1 MFTRWRNSHGF
12 GVHSPFGFQL
22 VERVIK
28 RQRGYAYYAEE
39 DIDRCCLL
47 KHSRGNLAK
56 GARMLLRLAC
66 MLKFESAFLRPDAHP
81 AFHAALKGANS
92 RIRIVDNPPD
102 SLSCDMIAS
111 RRDSIPLDSLSAFI
125 SMEGKTILLKDFPEG
140 WFKSS
145 EKLLTDF
152 ANFLLLERGL
162 STHTLEGYHTDVT
175 HLFEFLDSSNIP
187 ISDTDTD
194 TLHQFLCTLHDIGI
208 SARSQARILS
218 GIRAFFKFLR
228 LEGYIEHDPCELL
241 EAPRFGRTLPDVLSV
256 EEIDSMIGALDP
268 SKDESPRNHAIIE
281 TLYGSGIR
289 VSELVEL
296 SCHYWQRQQTASCAL
311 VSRIHKAHKG
321 ISPYTGKIEHKT

>member
-1 MFTRWRNSHGF
+1 M
-12 GVHSPFGFQL
+12 
-22 VERVIK
+22 
-28 RQRGYAYYAEE
+28 
-39 DIDRCCLL
+39 
-47 KHSRGNLAK
+47 
-56 GARMLLRLAC
+56 
-66 MLKFESAFLRPDAHP
+66 RP
-81 AFHAALKGANS
+81 
-92 RIRIVDNPPD
+92 
-102 SLSCDMIAS
+102 
-111 RRDSIPLDSLSAFI
+111 
-125 SMEGKTILLKDFPEG
+125 
-140 WFKSS
+140 FKSS

-296 SCHYWQRQQTASCAL
+296 RLSSTNLEDGYL
-311 VSRIHKAHKG
+311 VI
-321 ISPYTGKIEHKT
+321 TGKGNKQRLVPLSPESIRLIKEYLPIRERLNIKPDSRDILFLNRRGGMMSRVMVFYVIRDLAKEAGIIKKVSPHTLRHSFATHLLEGGANLRAIQEMLGHESISTTEIYIHLDRSRLRTELLAHHPHYRKKLSD